1 MKKKQSGYSESEL
14 PMLLQSMA
22 SLSLVVV
29 VCVGGF
35 FCIGYLLDKYLGTGV
50 TGIVIST
57 FSGAIIAIYWA
68 YKKVSI
74 TLNKIF
80 KEEIS
85 ADSDE
90 FSEEVGQGEKKG
102 EGEDSHEI

>member
-50 TGIVIST
+50 IGIVIST